1 MEKELQKNTCGCA
14 RQSPSVSAAEF
25 VQILRMEN
33 VNGAG
38 RLFGGDLIA
47 WMDDVSA
54 ISARRY
60 AHCPVTTACIESLR
74 FVRPAYQNE
83 SMVVTGR
90 VVWTGRTSM
99 EVLVRAEVER
109 FTGERD
115 LIADGRFIL
124 VALDENEHP
133 CPVPPLLPET
143 DEERRLYEEAA
154 ARHAKKIT
162 K

>member
-1 MEKELQKNTCGCA
+1 MEAMQSEGCA
-14 RQSPSVSAAEF
+14 CAGQSPEISRAEF

-60 AHCPVTTACIESLR
+60 AHCPVTTACIEQLR
-74 FVRPAYQNE
+74 FIKPAYQNE
-83 SMVVTGR
+83 SMVVTGK
-90 VVWTGRTSM
+90 VIYAGHTSM
-99 EVLVRAEVER
+99 EVLVTAEVER
-109 FTGERD
+109 FTGERE

-133 CPVPPLLPET
+133 TAVPPLCPVT
-143 DEERRLYEEAA
+143 DEEKRLFEEAKT
-154 ARHAKKIT
+154 RRGK
-162 K
+162 

>member
-1 MEKELQKNTCGCA
+1 MKEIVKNQAAPVDLVG
-14 RQSPSVSAAEF
+14 QPSSVSYAEF

-60 AHCPVTTACIESLR
+60 AHCPVTTACIENLR
-74 FVRPAYQNE
+74 FLRPAYHNE

-90 VVWTGRTSM
+90 VVYTGRTSM
-99 EVLVRAEVER
+99 EVLVTAEVER

-133 CPVPPLLPET
+133 TPVPPLLPQTEQ
-143 DEERRLYEEAA
+143 EKAWFAEAKERRN
-154 ARHAKKIT
+154 KK
-162 K
+162 

>member
-1 MEKELQKNTCGCA
+1 MEQTKAAFA
-14 RQSPSVSAAEF
+14 RGQSPACSEAEF

-60 AHCPVTTACIESLR
+60 AHCPVTTACIEQLR
-74 FVRPAYQNE
+74 FVKPAYQNE
-83 SMVVTGR
+83 SMVVTGK
-90 VVWTGRTSM
+90 VVYTGRTSM
-99 EVLVRAEVER
+99 EVLVTAEVER
-109 FTGERD
+109 FTGERE

-133 CPVPPLLPET
+133 TAVPPLSPET
-143 DEERRLYEEAA
+143 EEEKRLFAQAEARRG
-154 ARHAKKIT
+154 K
-162 K
+162 

>member
-1 MEKELQKNTCGCA
+1 MKEIVKNESAAVEPVG
-14 RQSPSVSAAEF
+14 QPPSVSHAEF

-60 AHCPVTTACIESLR
+60 AHAPVTTACIENLR
-74 FVRPAYQNE
+74 FLRPAYHNE

-90 VVWTGRTSM
+90 VIYTGRTSM
-99 EVLVRAEVER
+99 EVLVMAEVER
-109 FTGERD
+109 FTGERE
-115 LIADGRFIL
+115 LVADGRFIL
-124 VALDENEHP
+124 VALDENERP

-143 DEERRLYEEAA
+143 EQEKAWYREARERRE
-154 ARHAKKIT
+154 KK
-162 K
+162 

>member
-1 MEKELQKNTCGCA
+1 MKEIVKNDTTAPELPG
-14 RQSPSVSAAEF
+14 RHPSESVAEF

-60 AHCPVTTACIESLR
+60 AHCPVTTACIENMR
-74 FVRPAYQNE
+74 FLHPAYHNE

-90 VVWTGRTSM
+90 VIYTGRTSM
-99 EVLVRAEVER
+99 EVLVTAEVER
-109 FTGERD
+109 FDGTRE
-115 LIADGRFIL
+115 LIADARFIL
-124 VALDENEHP
+124 VALDEHEQP
-133 CPVPPLLPET
+133 TPVPPLIPET
-143 DEERRLYEEAA
+143 EQEKKWYAEAKARRG
-154 ARHAKKIT
+154 K
-162 K
+162 